1 MPEKYRTMQ
10 GDTWDVI
17 AKKLWGNE
25 KLFVKLMEA
34 NPEHRETMFFP
45 EGIELV
51 VPEIETSTA
60 PEVLPP
66 WKR

>member
-34 NPEHRETMFFP
+34 NPEHREIMFFP
-45 EGIELV
+45 EGIELA
-51 VPEIETSTA
+51 VPEMETVSA